1 MTVPQPGQPGQSAG
15 TGPNVDAWYAEQD
28 DPFGVGTRWYER
40 RKRAVVAAAL
50 QRERYR
56 LCWDAAC
63 GTGHLAQDLV
73 PRCERLVASD
83 AAARAVELTRGRLS
97 GAREPHERP
106 PQDGPGAQC
115 GHDAR
120 GARGGH
126 DAPGVQVLRYRLP
139 AAPPGLS
146 GCDLVLLSEV
156 LYYLDD
162 AARAALPDL
171 LEQVTCG
178 AEAPEVLAVTWRH
191 HPHDGH
197 LSGAAAHAE
206 LGAGLRARG
215 WEQAVE
221 HQEPDFVLHS
231 WTMTPGGRP

>member
-1 MTVPQPGQPGQSAG
+1 MTVPQPGQPAG
-15 TGPNVDAWYAEQD
+15 TGPDVDAWYAEQD

-97 GAREPHERP
+97 GAREPHERQV
-106 PQDGPGAQC
+106 QDGPGAQS

-126 DAPGVQVLRYRLP
+126 DAPGVQVLRHRLP
-139 AAPPGLS
+139 AAPPGLT

-156 LYYLDD
+156 L
-162 AARAALPDL
+162 
-171 LEQVTCG
+171 
-178 AEAPEVLAVTWRH
+178 
-191 HPHDGH
+191 
-197 LSGAAAHAE
+197 
-206 LGAGLRARG
+206 
-215 WEQAVE
+215 
-221 HQEPDFVLHS
+221 
-231 WTMTPGGRP
+231 

>member
-73 PRCERLVASD
+73 LRCERLVASD
-83 AAARAVELTRGRLS
+83 AAARAVELTRGRLF
-97 GAREPHERP
+97 GAREPH
-106 PQDGPGAQC
+106 G
-115 GHDAR
+115 
-120 GARGGH
+120 
-126 DAPGVQVLRYRLP
+126 PGVQVLRHRLP

-221 HQEPDFVLHS
+221 HQETDFVLHS

>member
-15 TGPNVDAWYAEQD
+15 TGPDVDAWYAEQD

-73 PRCERLVASD
+73 LRCERLVASD

-97 GAREPHERP
+97 GAREPYERP
-106 PQDGPGAQC
+106 AQDGPGAQC

-126 DAPGVQVLRYRLP
+126 DAPGVQVLRHRLP

-171 LEQVTCG
+171 LEQVTRG
-178 AEAPEVLAVTWRH
+178 TEAPEVLAVTWRH

-197 LSGAAAHAE
+197 LSGAAAQAE
-206 LGAGLRARG
+206 FGAGLRARG

-221 HQEPDFVLHS
+221 HQETDFVLHS
-231 WTMTPGGRP
+231 WTATPGGQ

>member
-73 PRCERLVASD
+73 LRCERLVASD

-97 GAREPHERP
+97 GAREPH
-106 PQDGPGAQC
+106 G
-115 GHDAR
+115 
-120 GARGGH
+120 
-126 DAPGVQVLRYRLP
+126 PGVQVLRHRLP

-206 LGAGLRARG
+206 LGAALRARG

-231 WTMTPGGRP
+231 WTTTPGGRP